1 MSRRGGVSDFLETV
15 VAERLADMA
24 VTPDIAAL
32 ERAAGVA
39 PAARAFAGALRARRD
54 LGRLAV
60 IAEVKRVSPAL
71 GALARI
77 ADPAALARAYAAA
90 GAAAISVLT
99 EPRHW
104 GGSLDDLRAVR
115 AAVDLPVLCKDV
127 VVDERQVLAARAAG
141 ADAILLIG
149 EALAPARLAA
159 LLALATSLGMGAL
172 VEAHEPE
179 AFRRVLATG
188 APVVGV
194 NARDLRHPATLDR
207 RRIDTLAGEVTGERV
222 LVAESG
228 IGDVADAERLPAR
241 VDAVLVGSALVT
253 ADDPA
258 PLLRA
263 LAGVRRP
270 GPR

>member
-1 MSRRGGVSDFLETV
+1 MIQSNFLDTV
-15 VAERLADMA
+15 VAERRADMA
-24 VTPDIAAL
+24 AALDVAAL
-32 ERAAGVA
+32 ERAARAA
-39 PAARAFAGALRARRD
+39 PAARAFTGALRARRD

-71 GALARI
+71 GALPRI
-77 ADPAALARAYAAA
+77 GDPAALACSYAAA

-115 AAVDLPVLCKDV
+115 AAVELPVLCKDV
-127 VVDERQVLAARAAG
+127 IIDERQVLAARAAG

-149 EALAPARLAA
+149 EALDPARLAA
-159 LLALATSLGMGAL
+159 LLALASSLGMGAL

-179 AFRRVLATG
+179 AFRRVLASG

-207 RRIDTLAGEVTGERV
+207 RRIDILAGEVTGERV

-228 IGDVADAERLPAR
+228 IGDLADAERLPPR
-241 VDAVLVGSALVT
+241 VDAVLVGTALVT
-253 ADDPA
+253 AGDPA

-263 LAGVRRP
+263 LAGLRRP

>member
-1 MSRRGGVSDFLETV
+1 MIQKDFLETV
-15 VAERLADMA
+15 VAERLADVA
-24 VTPDIAAL
+24 ALDVAAL
-32 ERAAGVA
+32 ERAARGA
-39 PAARAFAGALRARRD
+39 PAARPFARALRACRD

-60 IAEVKRVSPAL
+60 IAEIKRVSPAL
-71 GALARI
+71 GALPRI
-77 ADPAALARAYAAA
+77 ADPAALARSYAAA
-90 GAAAISVLT
+90 GAAAMSVLT

-115 AAVDLPVLCKDV
+115 AAVEVPVLCKDV
-127 VVDERQVLAARAAG
+127 IVDERQVLAARAAG

-149 EALAPARLAA
+149 EALDPARLTA
-159 LLALATSLGMGAL
+159 LLALASSFGMGAL

-194 NARDLRHPATLDR
+194 NARDLRHPTTLDR
-207 RRIDTLAGEVTGERV
+207 RRIDTLAGEVAGGRV

-228 IGDVADAERLPAR
+228 IGAVADAERLPQR
-241 VDAVLVGSALVT
+241 VDAVLVGTALVT
-253 ADDPA
+253 ADEPA

-263 LAGVRRP
+263 LAGVRRS

>member
-1 MSRRGGVSDFLETV
+1 MKGDFLETV
-15 VAERLADMA
+15 AGERLADA
-24 VTPDIAAL
+24 AALDRAAL
-32 ERAAGVA
+32 ERAARAA
-39 PAARAFAGALRARRD
+39 PPARAFAGALRARRD

-71 GALARI
+71 GALRRI
-77 ADPAALARAYAAA
+77 ADPAALARSYAAA

-115 AAVDLPVLCKDV
+115 AAVEVPVLCKDV
-127 VVDERQVLAARAAG
+127 IVDERQVLAARAAG

-149 EALAPARLAA
+149 EALDPARLAA
-159 LLALATSLGMGAL
+159 LVALATSLGMGAL

-179 AFRRVLATG
+179 AFRRVLASS

-194 NARDLRHPATLDR
+194 NARDLRRPATLDWR
-207 RRIDTLAGEVTGERV
+207 RVDTLAGLVTGEQV

-228 IGDVADAERLPAR
+228 IGAVADAERLPQR
-241 VDAVLVGSALVT
+241 VDAVLVGTALVT

-263 LAGVRRP
+263 LAGVGRP